1 MKQLMEGTAD
11 SKRCPRGSRAAF
23 AGLDADRGLLRF
35 LRNIAKNRKS
45 FQTSGF
51 SIGSGRRIRTLTNR
65 VRDWGR
71 KFQIHWS
78 PKRLM
83 SFFSK

>member
-1 MKQLMEGTAD
+1 MKRLMEGTAD

-51 SIGSGRRIRTLTNR
+51 QFGSGRRIRTLTNR
-65 VRDWGR
+65 VRVCRATLTQSRYFVFRFGPW
-71 KFQIHWS
+71 
-78 PKRLM
+78 P
-83 SFFSK
+83 